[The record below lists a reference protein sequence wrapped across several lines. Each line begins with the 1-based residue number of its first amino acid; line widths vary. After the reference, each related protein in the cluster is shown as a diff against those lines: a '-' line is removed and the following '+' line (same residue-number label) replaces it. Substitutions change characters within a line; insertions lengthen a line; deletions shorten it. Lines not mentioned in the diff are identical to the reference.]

1 MTTDAAPT
9 GRRERAKE
17 EKRRRIVAAAQRLFA
32 EEDVDCVTAQRLARE
47 AEVATGT
54 LYLYAATKAE
64 LLIMAKND
72 KFASAICE
80 GAAAVAAA
88 VSDEG
93 PVQRVMLLLEPVVRC
108 IREQPHNGRAYMN
121 ELLYGNPQ
129 EPHRA
134 RGLELSFALEESVAG
149 VLVDSAGLDAPR
161 AATLARVVTAIMQ
174 LTTTAT
180 LHAED
185 TVAEILDTIRT
196 QLHAVLSAR

>member
-1 MTTDAAPT
+1 MTTDAALT

-72 KFASAICE
+72 KFASAIRE
-80 GAAAVAAA
+80 GADAVAG
-88 VSDEG
+88 VPDEG
-93 PVQRVMLLLEPVVRC
+93 PVQRVMMLLEPVVRC

-196 QLHAVLSAR
+196 QLHAVLSVR